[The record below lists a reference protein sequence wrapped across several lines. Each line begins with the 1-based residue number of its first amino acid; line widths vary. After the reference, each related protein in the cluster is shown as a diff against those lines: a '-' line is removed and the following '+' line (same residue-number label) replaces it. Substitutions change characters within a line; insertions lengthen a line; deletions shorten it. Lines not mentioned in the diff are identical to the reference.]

1 METNPEKSHLKG
13 QALIALAAVAGVVVA
28 GRLSRAGLALAAGLA
43 WHLWNSRTAC
53 PSSSVE
59 SGLSAEPPSD
69 TAPPPGPSIL
79 TEDAANP
86 LPVLPNATAAR
97 EEMPAALP
105 ALPRVDAPRSSAW
118 DDLRAALT
126 PALTILTDETN
137 PGGPS
142 SGTSWVPDPAPALPT
157 AHLPDL
163 PEIHPFPPTDPWIES
178 AEAIQ
183 HPVAEPQTVEE
194 PAQPEFLID
203 PEEQTAMDQE
213 ESLHLPPATA
223 TPGTTTLLPRSCQPP
238 DIVVRK
244 ESNSAPTAVPMLTA
258 PGQVTRSSDEAKD
271 GETGSAS
278 AGEKKNFFDWLRS

>member
-13 QALIALAAVAGVVVA
+13 QALIALAAAAGVVVA
-28 GRLSRAGLALAAGLA
+28 GRLSRTGLALAAGLA

-53 PSSSVE
+53 PSSVE
-59 SGLSAEPPSD
+59 SGQSAEAPSD
-69 TAPPPGPSIL
+69 TVPPPGPSIL
-79 TEDAANP
+79 TEDARSP
-86 LPVLPNATAAR
+86 LPVLPDVTAAM

-105 ALPRVDAPRSSAW
+105 RVDDTRSSAW

-126 PALTILTDETN
+126 PTLTILTDETN
-137 PGGPS
+137 PGCPT
-142 SGTSWVPDPAPALPT
+142 SGTSWVSDPAPALPP
-157 AHLPDL
+157 AKLPDL
-163 PEIHPFPPTDPWIES
+163 PDIHPFPPTDPWIES
-178 AEAIQ
+178 ADAIQ
-183 HPVAEPQTVEE
+183 HPVAELQAVEE

-203 PEEQTAMDQE
+203 PEEQTAVNQE

-258 PGQVTRSSDEAKD
+258 PGQVTRSSDEAND
-271 GETGSAS
+271 GETGAAS
-278 AGEKKNFFDWLRS
+278 AEEKKNFFDWLRS